1 MSSATA
7 ISAYSPGSWAPRASL
22 GRAASVFEQAAS
34 PSRRISA
41 AQRVVVQA
49 PARDWREVVETKLQ
63 DLIRLPVGWDGYR
76 GQPVSFETASFA
88 LRMLESI
95 LPSGG
100 PGPQVIPGVAGDVQI
115 EWHTEAGDIEL
126 HVRRPNS
133 VHAWR
138 ETAATGVDGEEVEL
152 TFDFRPI
159 VLWIKQLS
167 EAIANADA
175 AAA

>member
-1 MSSATA
+1 MSSGTA
-7 ISAYSPGSWAPRASL
+7 LSAFSLSSSSASDSRFM
-22 GRAASVFEQAAS
+22 RAAQARAQAS
-34 PSRRISA
+34 EPGRVSSIS
-41 AQRVVVQA
+41 RVVVQA
-49 PARDWREVVETKLQ
+49 PARDWRHVVETKLQ

-95 LPSGG
+95 LPSGA
-100 PGPQVIPGVAGDVQI
+100 PLPQVIPGVAGDVQI

-138 ETAATGVDGEEVEL
+138 ETAATDVDGEEVEL

-159 VLWIKQLS
+159 VSWMIQFS
-167 EAIANADA
+167 EATTDADTA
-175 AAA
+175 AA

>member
-7 ISAYSPGSWAPRASL
+7 LSAFPPGSASISNARYARPAPPRA
-22 GRAASVFEQAAS
+22 RATEPARVSSV
-34 PSRRISA
+34 SRL
-41 AQRVVVQA
+41 VVQA
-49 PARDWREVVETKLQ
+49 PSRDWREEVQNKLQ

-76 GQPVSFETASFA
+76 GQPVSFETANFA
-88 LRMLESI
+88 VRMLESI
-95 LPSGG
+95 LPSGA
-100 PGPQVIPGVAGDVQI
+100 PAPQVIPGVSGDVQI

-138 ETAATGVDGEEVEL
+138 ETDATGEDGEEVEL

-159 VLWIKQLS
+159 VSWIKQIS
-167 EAIANADA
+167 EATADA
-175 AAA
+175 DTAAA